1 MTYKHSYIKEIENHF
16 LFLVGKGIMLS
27 PRDYDLIGQWKKRG
41 IPKEVVYK
49 GINKALEDF
58 RKKKGS
64 GELPRTL
71 AYCVLSIE
79 GEISNYRRITEDK
92 LDRSETNKK
101 YIIENIIQRLA
112 EIIKL
117 EKREKI
123 RGHYIEAR
131 NMVCRLLTNSNEE
144 DIFEPLDNI
153 EEEFYETFF
162 QTLPKGEKDRIKQ
175 MAESM
180 IDKKRERLMSERAR
194 YESILS
200 FRNEILKR
208 DYELKNII
216 SYD

>member
-1 MTYKHSYIKEIENHF
+1 MTYGNSYIKAVENHF

-41 IPKEVVYK
+41 IPKEIVYK

-58 RKKKGS
+58 RKKKGDS
-64 GELPRTL
+64 ELPRAL

-79 GEISNYRRITEDK
+79 EEISNYRKITEDK
-92 LDRSETNKK
+92 PARSELSKK
-101 YIIENIIQRLA
+101 HIIESIVQRLA
-112 EIIKL
+112 KIIKS

-123 RGHYIEAR
+123 RGHYTEAR
-131 NMVCRLLTNSNEE
+131 NMVFGLLSNSSEK
-144 DIFEPLDNI
+144 DIFKPLENI
-153 EEEFYETFF
+153 EEEFYESFF

-175 MAESM
+175 MAEGM
-180 IDKKRERLMSERAR
+180 IDKKREHLMSEKAH
-194 YESILS
+194 YESVLS